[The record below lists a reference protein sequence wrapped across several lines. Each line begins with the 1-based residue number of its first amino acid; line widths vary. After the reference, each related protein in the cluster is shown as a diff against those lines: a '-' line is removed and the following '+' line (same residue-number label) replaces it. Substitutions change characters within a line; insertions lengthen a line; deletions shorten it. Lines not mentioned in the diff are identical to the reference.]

1 MQCSKARA
9 DRSSAR
15 AVAVLRV
22 FELDVMLT
30 NMNNAEQ
37 TSKPRYRSALRQAQA
52 EMTRQRIQ
60 RAAASLL
67 ENDGDAEG
75 ITYKRVAALAEVTE
89 MTVYRHF
96 PTREDLLRGLWEHL
110 NAQMDDRI
118 GLPDSLERLQGQH
131 RVLFEGFDRIP
142 AQILASLTT
151 AQGREMRA
159 AINPQRQAAF
169 LAIAR
174 AAAPRADAAAQR
186 RMAGLIQLLH
196 SAYAWLSLREQW
208 DMDGGEAAEAT
219 RWAID
224 TLVAAAAE
232 SAPGPRSRTRRSS
245 HASTRNR
252 QDTSS

>member
-1 MQCSKARA
+1 MN
-9 DRSSAR
+9 
-15 AVAVLRV
+15 
-22 FELDVMLT
+22 DVEPT
-30 NMNNAEQ
+30 P
-37 TSKPRYRSALRQAQA
+37 KPRYRSSLRQAQA
-52 EMTRQRIQ
+52 DMTRQRIQ
-60 RAAASLL
+60 RAAVSLL

-110 NAQMDDRI
+110 NARMDDRI
-118 GLPDSLERLQGQH
+118 GLPDSLERLHGQH
-131 RVLFEGFDRIP
+131 RALFEGFDRIP

-151 AQGREMRA
+151 PQGREMRA

-174 AAAPRADAAAQR
+174 AAAPQADAATR
-186 RMAGLIQLLH
+186 RRLAGLVQLLH

-208 DMDGGEAAEAT
+208 GMDGGEAAEAT

-224 TLVAAAAE
+224 TLTTAAAAAT
-232 SAPGPRSRTRRSS
+232 APPPRARARRPS
-245 HASTRNR
+245 HASGKHE
-252 QDTSS
+252 QDTPS